1 MAAAN
6 ASIYIADDERDT
18 LDLVSRFLERE
29 GYQVRA
35 FTDGESMLTVCED
48 AVPDLVVLDIMMPG
62 MDGFSVCSEL
72 RRRYPDLLI
81 IIISAKDGAYDR
93 VTGLSLGCDD
103 YVVKPFLPLE
113 LVIRTRALLRHR
125 LTAGKEQETD
135 QAAELV
141 FGPLTLFPGPRTAQ
155 LAGEPFALTPSE
167 FDFLA
172 LLIRQGGSAVSREEL
187 LNTIWQVNWET
198 NTRVTDDLVKRLRRK
213 FRMAESPIRIE
224 TVWGYGFRIALGE
237 AGS

>member
-1 MAAAN
+1 MATLN
-6 ASIYIADDERDT
+6 QSIYIADDEQDT
-18 LDLVSRFLERE
+18 LDLISRFLERE

-35 FTDGESMLTVCED
+35 FTDGESLLTVCEE

-72 RRRYPDLLI
+72 RRRYPNLLI

-103 YVVKPFLPLE
+103 YIVKPFLPLE
-113 LVIRTRALLRHR
+113 LVIRARALLKHR
-125 LTAGKEQETD
+125 QSANE
-135 QAAELV
+135 
-141 FGPLTLFPGPRTAQ
+141 GPRTAQ

-187 LNTIWQVNWET
+187 LNTIWQVNWEA

-237 AGS
+237 SAS

>member
-1 MAAAN
+1 MTAAN
-6 ASIYIADDERDT
+6 QSIYIADDERDT
-18 LDLVSRFLERE
+18 LDLISRFLERE

-35 FTDGESMLTVCED
+35 FTDGESMLTVCEE

-72 RRRYPDLLI
+72 RRRYPNLLI

-103 YVVKPFLPLE
+103 YIVKPFLPLE
-113 LVIRTRALLRHR
+113 LVIRARALLKHR
-125 LTAGKEQETD
+125 
-135 QAAELV
+135 QAANEEPEAEPAGELS

-187 LNTIWQVNWET
+187 LNTIWQVNWEA

-237 AGS
+237 SGS